1 MAGWRIVWR
10 HVGTVKI
17 RRIIHRLRRKGMN
30 ALDHFEVWRLQRK
43 GELWP
48 CTKRQYLVVGCESS
62 GTTII
67 GHLLFND
74 GSRKFLLAGAPWSW
88 KIYMDVY
95 QGLST
100 IRDYP
105 RLQLYDGLKV
115 PGFAAVL
122 DKYVVE
128 FPYAEIVYVVRDPRD
143 VVASAY
149 RSKNVSSRSELAG
162 ISWVSES
169 WLNAPYEDPVARLA
183 YRWRTYL
190 EVAHKVPHVHF
201 IRYED
206 FCAAKASSIELLANR
221 LSLPFNSDRI
231 RAECDRQASHA
242 SVRNYAPH
250 GPGVGR
256 GQWVTPD
263 DERLIVDI
271 CGEYMR
277 AWNYLS

>member
-1 MAGWRIVWR
+1 MTFRRIV
-10 HVGTVKI
+10 H
-17 RRIIHRLRRKGMN
+17 
-30 ALDHFEVWRLQRK
+30 RLQRK
-43 GELWP
+43 GVNALEQIQAWRLQQKPDLWP
-48 CTKRQYLVVGCESS
+48 CMKKQFLVVGCESS

-88 KIYMDVY
+88 RIYMDVY
-95 QGLST
+95 RGRSS

-122 DKYVVE
+122 DKYVAE
-128 FPYAEIVYVVRDPRD
+128 FPQAEVVYVVRDPRD

-149 RSKNVSSRSELAG
+149 RSKNASSRSELAG
-162 ISWVSES
+162 ISWVAES
-169 WLNAPYEDPVARLA
+169 WLSPPYADPVARLA
-183 YRWRTYL
+183 FRWRTYL
-190 EVAHKVPHVHF
+190 EVAEKVPRVHF

-206 FCAAKASSIELLANR
+206 FCAAKVSSIEKIARELAIPCDPER
-221 LSLPFNSDRI
+221 LRG
-231 RAECDRQASHA
+231 ECNRQASHK

-256 GQWVTPD
+256 GKWVTPD
-263 DERLIVDI
+263 DERLIADI
-271 CGEYMR
+271 CGAQMR
-277 AWNYLS
+277 AWNYLT